1 MIILGIDDGNFSC
14 KSFGRV
20 RGEEIGFT
28 VPSLVRK
35 GIVTS
40 RSVLENS
47 AVINADPNSI
57 TSTFLIDGE
66 AYSTGD
72 VRSDS
77 KRADDR
83 NYSNSKENIAVVHNV
98 LHQLGLA
105 GQDVSVMTGMPFQYY
120 YKPNGEIN
128 RAFIDKKKT
137 AFAASVVNTKDDSTV
152 TIVKHAVMAQ
162 GEAAYYDLLIDIQTE
177 RTSKGMVSH
186 GVTNQEILNSNV
198 LILDIGGGTT
208 DPVYVKRGA
217 TIDHQRSGTFEHGGY
232 KIISELEDLVKVE
245 LGLSV
250 ELGRTRYQDA
260 LLTGHLQ
267 INAKRKVDVSEIVQP
282 LLEKHFEIIM
292 EKTKA
297 VVNGFDDI
305 DIIAPI
311 GGTTEFFIELFKKH
325 ILNNE
330 LRFVTEPI
338 FANPRGM
345 YKRMFLVSAAK
356 KK

>member
-40 RSVLENS
+40 RSVVENS
-47 AVINADPNSI
+47 AVVDADTSSI

-72 VRSDS
+72 VKSDS
-77 KRADDR
+77 KRADNR
-83 NYSNSKENIAVVHNV
+83 NYSNSNENVAVVHNI

-128 RAFIDKKKT
+128 QAFIDKKKK
-137 AFAASVVNTKDDSTV
+137 AFATSVVNAKDDSVV
-152 TIVKHAVMAQ
+152 TIAKHAVMAQ
-162 GEAAYYDLLIDIQTE
+162 GEAAYYDLLIDIQNE
-177 RTSKGMVSH
+177 RTSKGMSTY
-186 GVTNQEILNSNV
+186 GVTNREIANSNV

-267 INAKRKVDVSEIVQP
+267 INTKRKVDVSELVNP

-311 GGTTEFFIELFKKH
+311 GGTTEFFRSLFEKN
-325 ILNNE
+325 IVDNE
-330 LRFVTEPI
+330 LRFVDEPI

-345 YKRMFLVSAAK
+345 YKRMFLANAGK